1 MKKSLESAM
10 PCPNRFMA
18 TAAYIAGS
26 PVFIAAG
33 SSTAPTR
40 GTAGLGQTSHEM
52 IIMVMP
58 IAQNAID

>member
-40 GTAGLGQTSHEM
+40 GTKRVTKGTLNRT
-52 IIMVMP
+52 
-58 IAQNAID
+58 